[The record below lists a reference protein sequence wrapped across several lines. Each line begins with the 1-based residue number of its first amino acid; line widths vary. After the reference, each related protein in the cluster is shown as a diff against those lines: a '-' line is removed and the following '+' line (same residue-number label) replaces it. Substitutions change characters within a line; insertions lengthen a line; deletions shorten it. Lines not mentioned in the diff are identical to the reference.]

1 MKRLLFSI
9 TNLVAIF
16 LLLGCSKGSSGT
28 AMLNLGEIRVIPNP
42 EQMKERGEDDKKKIY

>member
-42 EQMKERGEDDKKKIY
+42 E